1 LANGRSI
8 ADEALEE
15 LGGSG
20 IPPSDLGRP
29 GARRLLEA
37 AVAAFAERG
46 YHGVSVRDLT
56 GAVGIKAGSFY
67 SHFTS
72 KEQLLAE
79 LMVLGHE
86 AHQSHVRDAILGAG
100 ADPTD
105 QLRGG
110 VRANVT
116 FHATW
121 PLLTIVCNSELH
133 ALAPG
138 NRDRVVNLRHDAG
151 VLVAAVIDRG
161 NAAGVFACDDTWLA
175 LSAIAGM
182 GVRVAWWYRQPAA
195 LDADSPLDTYP
206 GQAATWL
213 PKADHSIEAIAD
225 AYAEYALKIVGARL

>member
-8 ADEALEE
+8 ADEAFEAP
-15 LGGSG
+15 GGIG
-20 IPPSDLGRP
+20 VPPAGVGRP

-56 GAVGIKAGSFY
+56 GTVGIKAGSFY
-67 SHFTS
+67 SHFSS

-86 AHQSHVRDAILGAG
+86 AHQAQVRDAILGAG
-100 ADPTD
+100 ADPKA
-105 QLRGG
+105 QLREA
-110 VRANVT
+110 VRANVS

-138 NRDRVVNLRHDAG
+138 NRERVVSLRHDAG
-151 VLVAAVIDRG
+151 VLVAAVIERG
-161 NAAGVFACDDTWLA
+161 NASGVFSCDDTWLA

-195 LDADSPLDTYP
+195 LDADSPLDNYP
-206 GQAATWL
+206 GQASTWL
-213 PKADHSIEAIAD
+213 PTADHSIEAIAD